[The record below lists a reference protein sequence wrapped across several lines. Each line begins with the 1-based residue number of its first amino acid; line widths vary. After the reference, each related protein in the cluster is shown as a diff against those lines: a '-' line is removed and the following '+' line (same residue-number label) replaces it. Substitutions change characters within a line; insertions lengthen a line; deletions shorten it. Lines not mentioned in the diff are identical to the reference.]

1 MNSVFKP
8 LALGFA
14 VAAAFPASSSFAQS
28 ISVPTASSVI
38 ITAARQPQAAID
50 VLADNVVITAE
61 QIQQSGAA
69 SVTDLLQQQRGI
81 EISRNGGPGN
91 NSSVFMRGG
100 NNTQNLVLID
110 GVRVGSSTT
119 GGATWATIP
128 LSQIDHIEIV
138 YGPLSSLYGA
148 DAMSGVIH
156 IFTKKTPGALNT
168 TASVG
173 AGSYGTRKVQ
183 AGLSGS
189 VSSNLSLALNVA
201 HDEDEGFSATKP
213 GAGIYSYNPDKDGYK
228 LDSVSLRA
236 DYEVSK
242 DLEFGTKFLQ
252 SRLNAQFDSGLGYN
266 DYSVQNLE
274 TISAFGKAR
283 INDIWTTSLQF
294 AQSTDR
300 TFTDASYGKSQI
312 DTVQNLITFQNDI
325 RIGKDVLQLL
335 AERREET
342 VDTTTAGLNGDRKTD
357 SLAASYV
364 LKHQAHLA
372 SASVRYDRSSV
383 YGSHTTGSVAY
394 GYKLNE
400 NWRVNASYGSSFR
413 APTFNEL
420 YYPGYG
426 VASNKPEQAKNAEA
440 GIYYELGDTQLSA
453 VYYQNKATD
462 LLVSTNTCPVDV
474 KGHPYGCAYN
484 VNKATMSGLTV
495 GANTRIGDWNLRA
508 SVDIQDPK
516 DDTTGLRLARRS
528 KKHGSLAAEY
538 SIAKAKIGVETVFS
552 GNRFDDVANAKT
564 LPGYGLLNIY
574 GTYEIVKNL
583 SVIGRWNNALN
594 KDYELAKNYA
604 TAGSSIFVGLNYGFK

>member
-8 LALGFA
+8 LALGLA

-28 ISVPTASSVI
+28 ISVATASSVI
-38 ITAARQPQAAID
+38 ITAGRQPQAAID

-61 QIQQSGAA
+61 QIQHSGAA
-69 SVTDLLQQQRGI
+69 SVVDLLQQQRGI

-183 AGLSGS
+183 AGLFGS

-201 HDEDEGFSATKP
+201 HDEDKGFSATKT
-213 GAGIYSYNPDKDGYK
+213 GNPDNDGYK

-242 DLEFGTKFLQ
+242 GLEFGTKFLQ
-252 SRLNAQFDSGLGYN
+252 SRLNAQFDSGAKN

-400 NWRVNASYGSSFR
+400 SWRVNASYGSSFR

-426 VASNKPEQAKNAEA
+426 IASNKPEHAKNAEA
-440 GIYYELGDTQLSA
+440 GIYYEFGDTQLSA

-462 LLVSTNTCPVDV
+462 LLVSINECKVEKDT
-474 KGHPYGCAYN
+474 HPYGCAYN

>member
-8 LALGFA
+8 LALGLA

-28 ISVPTASSVI
+28 ISVATASSVI
-38 ITAARQPQAAID
+38 ITAGRQPQAAID

-61 QIQQSGAA
+61 QIQHSGAA
-69 SVTDLLQQQRGI
+69 SVVDLLQQQRGI

-183 AGLSGS
+183 AGLFGS

-201 HDEDEGFSATKP
+201 HDEDKGFSATKT
-213 GAGIYSYNPDKDGYK
+213 GNPDNDGYK

-252 SRLNAQFDSGLGYN
+252 SRLNAQFDSGAKN

-400 NWRVNASYGSSFR
+400 SWRVNASYGSSFR

-426 VASNKPEQAKNAEA
+426 IASNKPEHAKNAEA
-440 GIYYELGDTQLSA
+440 GIYYEFGDTQLSA

-462 LLVSTNTCPVDV
+462 LLVSINECKVEKDT
-474 KGHPYGCAYN
+474 HPYGCAYN